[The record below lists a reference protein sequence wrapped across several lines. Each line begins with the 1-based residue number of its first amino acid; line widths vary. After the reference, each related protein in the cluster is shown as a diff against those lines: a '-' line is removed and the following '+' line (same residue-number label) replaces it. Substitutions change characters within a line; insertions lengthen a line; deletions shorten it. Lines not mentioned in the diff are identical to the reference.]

1 MKASELKVGRT
12 YRAKRPRP
20 VHTLDGSFIN
30 DRQILY
36 ISLLDETLQYDSPS
50 VKFNSNYPEISIE
63 KFLNWADKDV
73 TDELP
78 KGEWERYSSL
88 KRKPR

>member
-1 MKASELKVGRT
+1 MEISELKVGRS
-12 YRAKRPRP
+12 YRAKRPRA
-20 VHTLDGSFIN
+20 VHTLSGSFIN

-36 ISLLDETLQYDSPS
+36 ISLWDEIIQYDSPS
-50 VKFNSNYPEISIE
+50 VKFGSSYRNISIE
-63 KFLNWADKDV
+63 AFLNWADKDV